1 MQDWAYKRQ
10 IIKAQLQLGDSDR
23 FAQYKK
29 AIATILHNGQM
40 ADPSFVINAVLM
52 NSGRKDW
59 SSPADV
65 PSNFTMLTGYIK
77 LDWGSQ

>member
-1 MQDWAYKRQ
+1 VQDWAYKRQ